1 MVQSKGVENVGLG
14 VLSKGVGKPMGVQS
28 NASQGRIEVSSQL
41 IAIVAEEAA
50 LQCYGIVGLASRRRQ
65 GIWTRILPRP
75 QETGGVVVRVEEGER
90 VILDLYVVIEY
101 GTRIVEVA
109 RNVMSNVKFAVEQA
123 LGIPVEQVNVNV
135 QGIHLSNPT

>member
-1 MVQSKGVENVGLG
+1 
-14 VLSKGVGKPMGVQS
+14 MGVQS
-28 NASQGRIEVSSQL
+28 NASLGRIEVSPKI

-50 LQCYGIVGLASRRRQ
+50 LQCYGIVGLTSRRQQ
-65 GIWTRILPRP
+65 GIWTRLLPVAR
-75 QETGGVVVRVEEGER
+75 ERGGVIVRVEDNER

-135 QGIHLSNPT
+135 QGIRLSNTE

>member
-1 MVQSKGVENVGLG
+1 ME
-14 VLSKGVGKPMGVQS
+14 VGKTMGVQS
-28 NASQGRIEVSSQL
+28 NASQGRIEVAPQI

-65 GIWTRILPRP
+65 GIWTRLLPTAR
-75 QETGGVVVRVEEGER
+75 ETGGVVVRVEDGDR
-90 VILDLYVVIEY
+90 VILDLYVIIEY

-123 LGIPVEQVNVNV
+123 LGIPVQEVNVNV
-135 QGIHLSNPT
+135 QGIHLGNTE